1 MWGRK
6 KFARDA
12 WPVQKIA
19 YIMEMFKS
27 SSSFLLKGLIIEF
40 IGRFY
45 LFVYSFIHWFVCCFV
60 FFSYYYYWAKVA
72 NGFCAGLKHWLS
84 DSVSNPSL
92 SLTRSLCIPL
102 CHILILKSIISL
114 CVVSLSVYFVELCVF
129 YLNEL
134 PSVAEYGR
142 NATAASAFHLQMPTK
157 RFSVFIV
164 FTFLEISNLS
174 VDFYKDV
181 LSSSFL
187 TE

>member
-1 MWGRK
+1 MWGMK
-6 KFARDA
+6 KIARDA

-45 LFVYSFIHWFVCCFV
+45 LFVYSFIRCFV
-60 FFSYYYYWAKVA
+60 FFVLLFWAKVA

-84 DSVSNPSL
+84 DSVSNLSL

-102 CHILILKSIISL
+102 CHISILKSIISL
-114 CVVSLSVYFVELCVF
+114 FAVSLPVYFVELCVF
-129 YLNEL
+129 YSNEL

-142 NATAASAFHLQMPTK
+142 NAAATSAFYLQMPTK
-157 RFSVFIV
+157 RSSVFIV
-164 FTFLEISNLS
+164 FTFLEISNLF
-174 VDFYKDV
+174 VNFYKDL

-187 TE
+187 AE